1 MNKKIN
7 NLKEAEYYSNF
18 NFVGE
23 YIVKSRKAKPENEA
37 INQMYYAWQELGF
50 YVHNLIVNERLYE
63 QSLSE
68 YRSDKIRAVVRA
80 RTAEEKII
88 ELEKE
93 IERLKTRLD
102 VGI

>member
-1 MNKKIN
+1 MNKKLN
-7 NLKEAEYYSNF
+7 NLKEAEYYTNF
-18 NFVGE
+18 NLVGE
-23 YIVKSRKAKPENEA
+23 YIVKSRNAKPENEA
-37 INQMYYAWQELGF
+37 INEMYYAWQELGF

-63 QSLSE
+63 ESLSE
-68 YRSDKIRAVVRA
+68 YRSDKIRAVTRA

-93 IERLKTRLD
+93 IEKLKTRLD